1 MCYPYSRHK
10 KLASHRT
17 FGINVPQVGKH
28 ETLKTAQSGHGCLDA
43 VHGYSSEH
51 SVKCDAVDAVFHQSQ
66 WVFKEQDFK
75 ECLRCKMLLHHS
87 LGSRRREVDLVR
99 A

>member
-1 MCYPYSRHK
+1 MDERDISLCQISSSRLSMIWEYMLSVQPSQ

-43 VHGYSSEH
+43 VHGYGSEH
-51 SVKCDAVDAVFHQSQ
+51 SVKCDAVDAVFHQS
-66 WVFKEQDFK
+66 
-75 ECLRCKMLLHHS
+75 
-87 LGSRRREVDLVR
+87 
-99 A
+99 